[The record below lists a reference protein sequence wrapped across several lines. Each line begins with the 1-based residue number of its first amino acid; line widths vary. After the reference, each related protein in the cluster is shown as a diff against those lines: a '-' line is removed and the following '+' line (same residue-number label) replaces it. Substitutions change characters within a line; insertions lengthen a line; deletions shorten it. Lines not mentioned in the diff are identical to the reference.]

1 MLVITGVLLCGATVA
16 VSSAMRR
23 RTRRQRGLA
32 LLGATERG
40 DVDEMHRLLAA
51 GAWVNLRNA
60 QGWTPLH
67 VAAAG
72 GDSAVVSV
80 LLEYGADVHA
90 QSNIGITPLYNAMR
104 LSGKH
109 AIVDMLLAHGAQPE
123 DQGGLAF

>member
-16 VSSAMRR
+16 VASVMRR

-80 LLEYGADVHA
+80 LLEHGADVHA
-90 QSNIGITPLYNAMR
+90 QSNIGTTPLYNAMR
-104 LSGKH
+104 LSGKRTV
-109 AIVDMLLAHGAQPE
+109 IDMLLAHGAQP
-123 DQGGLAF
+123 DGQWDLGF